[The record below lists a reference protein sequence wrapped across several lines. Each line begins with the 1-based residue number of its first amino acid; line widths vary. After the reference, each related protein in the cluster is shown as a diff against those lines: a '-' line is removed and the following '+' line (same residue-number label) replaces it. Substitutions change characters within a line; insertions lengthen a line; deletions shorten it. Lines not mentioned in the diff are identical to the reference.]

1 MTDNQIVALF
11 WERSE
16 TAIQETANVYGRY
29 FHSIAYGILGSDEDA
44 EEIVNDTYMKAWNN
58 IPPQRPVHLKAFL
71 ARITRQL
78 SLNRLEQNVAQKRGA
93 GQYHL
98 VLEELEECI
107 SDGGEGEAMPESVA
121 LEQSLN
127 QFLRS
132 LPADARRMF
141 IRRYWHMQ
149 PVLQI
154 AKELSVSESRVK
166 VTLMRTR
173 QKLKKYLISE
183 GFCV

>member
-1 MTDNQIVALF
+1 MEDERIVTLY
-11 WERSE
+11 WERNEEAILE
-16 TAIQETANVYGRY
+16 TSMKYGKY
-29 FHSIAYGILGSDEDA
+29 CYTVAYNILHSHEDSDEC
-44 EEIVNDTYMKAWNN
+44 VNETLNCAWNSM
-58 IPPQRPVHLKAFL
+58 PPQRPTKLSGFL

-98 VLEELEECI
+98 VLEELEECL

-132 LPADARRMF
+132 LPTDARRMF

-173 QKLKKYLISE
+173 QKLKKHLISE